1 MNIREETKE
10 LHDLV
15 EETTF
20 ALRLLN
26 GETTDMD
33 YVRYLNAQ
41 YVIFEAIEVFG
52 EVYRGYKI
60 PHSSLARCDSIVK
73 DLETLG
79 KIPSIFDTPKSAIRY
94 SNYILGEDEDDTE
107 SSNSHI
113 YLNYLGMVFGGSII
127 AKNIPTP
134 GHMYKFKDR
143 QECIR
148 SIRDLTLN
156 TEKVKQGF
164 RYHIDIMEELE
175 EMRTNASVE

>member
-41 YVIFEAIEVFG
+41 YVIFEAIESFW
-52 EVYRGYKI
+52 EGYNI
-60 PHSSLARCDSIVK
+60 PHSSLTRCGSIAK
-73 DLETLG
+73 DLESLG
-79 KIPSIFDTPKSAIRY
+79 KTPSTLDTPKSAIRY
-94 SNYILGEDEDDTE
+94 SDYILGEDDVE